1 MGECVQVAGAG
12 GAGGMEWKLGWG
24 QRRRT
29 KSALVQRR
37 HGPLSLLIRVGS
49 SRAHNTGLGSMIQ
62 RPWFFML
69 FLGGG

>member
-1 MGECVQVAGAG
+1 MAGAG
-12 GAGGMEWKLGWG
+12 SAGGMEWKLGWG

-37 HGPLSLLIRVGS
+37 HRPLSLLIRVGS
-49 SRAHNTGLGSMIQ
+49 RRARNTGLESMTQ
-62 RPWFFML
+62 GPSFSML